1 VNASTDGFS
10 AYRPAFGYAGCRP
23 RVCVAD
29 IKLVL
34 IGGSPDLCAPDTLLS
49 AEKSKPAGC
58 LILRLKRTSLCASE
72 LLGLPQNRRR
82 VHGLALGQT

>member
-1 VNASTDGFS
+1 MDFPLIGSPS
-10 AYRPAFGYAGCRP
+10 AMPAAGL
-23 RVCVAD
+23 VFAGVTD

-72 LLGLPQNRRR
+72 LLGLTQNRRR